1 MIRDII
7 SRELIPNPEKYVLTS
22 SWFDTDRLNQGA
34 ATAIDI
40 KKIPI
45 NNSFIY
51 FFKIVHNDILL

>member
-22 SWFDTDRLNQGA
+22 SWLDTDKLNQGE
-34 ATAIDI
+34 ATAIVI
-40 KKIPI
+40 RKIPI

-51 FFKIVHNDILL
+51 FFKIVHDDIHL